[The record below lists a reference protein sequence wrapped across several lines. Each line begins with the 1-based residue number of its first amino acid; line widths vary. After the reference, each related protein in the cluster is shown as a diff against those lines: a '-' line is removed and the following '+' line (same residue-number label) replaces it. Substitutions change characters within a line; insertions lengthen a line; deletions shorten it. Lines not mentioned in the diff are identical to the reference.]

1 MGMQPTTD
9 QLIPD
14 HMRVELLKSAAE
26 LIGHIEWAA
35 KQEAP
40 NLYATRRS
48 ANRVANALASIDD
61 QITKGICAQ
70 QYQER
75 IDHVAGVIAEREG
88 F

>member
-1 MGMQPTTD
+1 MGMRQSTD

-14 HMRVELLKSAAE
+14 HMRVELLQSAAE

-35 KQEAP
+35 KQESP

-75 IDHVAGVIAEREG
+75 IDEIAGVIAEREG

>member
-1 MGMQPTTD
+1 MGMRQTTD

-14 HMRVELLKSAAE
+14 HMRVELLKSAAD
-26 LIGHIEWAA
+26 LIGHIEWAS
-35 KQEAP
+35 KQDTP

-48 ANRVANALASIDD
+48 ANRVANALSSIDD

-75 IDHVAGVIAEREG
+75 VDEIAEVIAEREG
-88 F
+88 L